1 MPYWYL
7 ILQVSNF
14 VFSPSFF
21 FFGPITEQSTA
32 KNKNN
37 PQYFCHSIKNCNCCP
52 GISLVWSTVEKSCT
66 IKISRKEQSI
76 MIEKTEDTTN
86 S

>member
-21 FFGPITEQSTA
+21 FFGPIKEQSTA

-37 PQYFCHSIKNCNCCP
+37 PKYFCHSIKNCNCCP
-52 GISLVWSTVEKSCT
+52 GISLVWSTVRGEVMNYKDFQERAEHYD
-66 IKISRKEQSI
+66 RK
-76 MIEKTEDTTN
+76 N
-86 S
+86 RRHY

>member
-1 MPYWYL
+1 MLYCYS
-7 ILQVSNF
+7 ILQVCNF

-21 FFGPITEQSTA
+21 GLITEQSIA

-37 PQYFCHSIKNCNCCP
+37 PQHFCHTIKNCNYCP
-52 GISLVWSTVEKSCT
+52 GISAVWSTVEKSRT
-66 IKISRKEQSI
+66 TKISRKEQSV
-76 MIEKTEDTTN
+76 MIEKTEDTTT